1 MVLEHSPIA
10 FPQPRT
16 EPKVDLSPTRFNHI
30 LEFYLS
36 ILDSEEV
43 SPLTISTYR
52 KRIGRFLGM
61 IPEYNLSLN
70 HYFSRFQIGNCV
82 GI

>member
-1 MVLEHSPIA
+1 MKLNS

-16 EPKVDLSPTRFNHI
+16 EPKVDLSPTCFNNI
-30 LEFYLS
+30 LELYLS

-52 KRIGRFLGM
+52 QRIGRFLGM
-61 IPEYNLSLN
+61 IEEYNLSLDQVP
-70 HYFSRFQIGNCV
+70 SIK
-82 GI
+82 I